1 MVSVGGLLLWALV
14 VGLLAAVGTA
24 ASLVAGAVHGV
35 MIVIV
40 VGCAAAAAG
49 GTAFANSVKK
59 NAFYVTQP
67 KVAVT

>member
-1 MVSVGGLLLWALV
+1 LLRALV

-24 ASLVAGAVHGV
+24 ASLAAGVVRGA

-49 GTAFANSVKK
+49 VVAFANSVKK
-59 NAFYVTQP
+59 NAF
-67 KVAVT
+67 